1 MGDELDKMIEV
12 GILFDFYGK
21 LLTDKQYL
29 AIKLYYMEDLS
40 LSEIGEEIEV
50 TRQGVFDL
58 LKRAEAKLYGF
69 EEELGLVSKFFVM
82 NDKTKEILK
91 LSKLIQEKNIED
103 EIREELL
110 EIDRLCI
117 DIINKSQ
124 EVE

>member
-1 MGDELDKMIEV
+1 MIEV

-58 LKRAEAKLYGF
+58 LKRAEAKLYSF

>member
-58 LKRAEAKLYGF
+58 LKRAEAKLYSF